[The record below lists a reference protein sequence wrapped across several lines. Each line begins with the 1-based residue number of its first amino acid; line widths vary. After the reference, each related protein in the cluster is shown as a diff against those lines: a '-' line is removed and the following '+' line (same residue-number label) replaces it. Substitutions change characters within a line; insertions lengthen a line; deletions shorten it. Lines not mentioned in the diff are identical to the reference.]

1 MKPNTNTK
9 SPCQKALA
17 PTNKGAT
24 FKDMITLRAVTR
36 EGATF
41 GDDMIAFRAE
51 FIGGG
56 AKLFLSRRL
65 FKWGYSCVEC
75 VEAVMM
81 TVGAG
86 ITAHEALPV
95 PLYGASHRKMA
106 KSMAEN
112 AIFRSLFLEN

>member
-1 MKPNTNTK
+1 MKPNTNNK

-65 FKWGYSCVEC
+65 F
-75 VEAVMM
+75 
-81 TVGAG
+81 
-86 ITAHEALPV
+86 
-95 PLYGASHRKMA
+95 
-106 KSMAEN
+106 
-112 AIFRSLFLEN
+112 

>member
-1 MKPNTNTK
+1 MNKLILRNIIGIYNNTFSMKPNTNNK

-41 GDDMIAFRAE
+41 GDDMITFRAE

-65 FKWGYSCVEC
+65 F
-75 VEAVMM
+75 
-81 TVGAG
+81 
-86 ITAHEALPV
+86 
-95 PLYGASHRKMA
+95 
-106 KSMAEN
+106 
-112 AIFRSLFLEN
+112 